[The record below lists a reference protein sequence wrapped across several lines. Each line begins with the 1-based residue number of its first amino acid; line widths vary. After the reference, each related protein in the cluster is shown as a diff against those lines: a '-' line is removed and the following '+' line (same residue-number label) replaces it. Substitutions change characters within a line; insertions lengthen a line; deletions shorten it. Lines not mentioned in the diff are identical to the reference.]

1 MTNLLHGIHHKFVY
15 VPVVLHG
22 ILIVKVTAKSEHDVF
37 RSIVAGLKENIS
49 DEGIHTFVHIVAH
62 QVRVILKMDY
72 QVICNLTITSYFIC
86 TLKDHHS
93 YYPAH
98 MCKG

>member
-22 ILIVKVTAKSEHDVF
+22 ILIVKVTAESEHDVF

-49 DEGIHTFVHIVAH
+49 DEGIYTFIHIVAH
-62 QVRVILKMDY
+62 QIRVILKMDY
-72 QVICNLTITSYFIC
+72 QVMCNLSITSFMIFVLSETITLIK
-86 TLKDHHS
+86 T
-93 YYPAH
+93 
-98 MCKG
+98 